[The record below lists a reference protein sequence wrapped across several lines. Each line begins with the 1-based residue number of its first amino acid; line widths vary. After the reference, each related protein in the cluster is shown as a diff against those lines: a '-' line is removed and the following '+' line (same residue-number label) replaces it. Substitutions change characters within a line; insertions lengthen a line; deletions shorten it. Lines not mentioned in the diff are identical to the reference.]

1 MLLYKAIQMFSLS
14 LRVNCGYTWIKSF
27 TFRTKMNEV
36 MLCLLNTLSYVMNK
50 LVDMQ

>member
-27 TFRTKMNEV
+27 TFRMKMNEV